1 MLIKWSLIKIFLALF
16 FETIFMSKLSNRVN
30 AISESQTIA
39 MARKSRE
46 LKSKGVDII
55 SLSLGEPDFATPQ
68 IIKDAAKK
76 AIDENF
82 SYYTHVSGYVELR
95 EAICK
100 KFKRD
105 NNLDYTP
112 DEIVVSTG
120 AKQSIAN
127 AVLCLVNDGDEVI
140 VPAPYW
146 VSYLEILKLAGGVP
160 VIVNTGIES
169 DYKLSPEQLKK
180 AITPKTKLL
189 MISTP
194 CNPTGT
200 VYSKKELEEL
210 AKVVVEHP
218 NVYILSDEIY
228 EHINFVGG
236 HQSFAQFD
244 FIKDRI
250 ITINGVS
257 KGFAMTGWRGGI
269 MAAPKWIAQACDKMQ
284 GQFTSA
290 TCSITQKA
298 MHKAMELDYNT
309 YIKPMNDEF
318 LKRRNLVLDLMK
330 GIKGLKTNV
339 PEGAFYVYP
348 EVSYYFGKKYNNFI
362 INNATDLSLYLLDEA
377 HVALVPGAAFGEDN
391 YIRFSYA
398 TSESVL
404 EEALKRMKKA
414 LDQLV

>member
-1 MLIKWSLIKIFLALF
+1 MAH
-16 FETIFMSKLSNRVN
+16 LSDRVN
-30 AISESQTIA
+30 LISESQTIA

-46 LKSKGVDII
+46 LKAKGVDII
-55 SLSLGEPDFATPQ
+55 SLSLGEPDFATPE
-68 IIKDAAKK
+68 IIKQAAIQ
-76 AIDENF
+76 AINDNF
-82 SYYTHVSGYVELR
+82 SYYTHVSGYLELR
-95 EAICK
+95 EAIAR

-105 NNLDYTP
+105 NGLEYTA

-127 AVLCLVNDGDEVI
+127 AVLCLINPGDEVLI
-140 VPAPYW
+140 PSPFW

-160 VIVNTGIES
+160 ILIDTEIDNDFKVTAT
-169 DYKLSPEQLKK
+169 QLEKH
-180 AITPKTKLL
+180 ITSKTRM
-189 MISTP
+189 MIFSTP
-194 CNPTGT
+194 CNPTGS
-200 VYSKKELEEL
+200 VYNKKELREIADVVKKYDEL
-210 AKVVVEHP
+210 
-218 NVYILSDEIY
+218 YIISDEIY

-236 HQSFAQFD
+236 HESMAQFED
-244 FIKDRI
+244 IKDRV

-298 MHKAMELDYNT
+298 MHAAMDLPSESTSYMRDA
-309 YIKPMNDEF
+309 F

-330 GIKGLKTNV
+330 EIPGFKTNI
-339 PEGAFYVYP
+339 PQGAFYVYP
-348 EVSYYFGKKYNNFI
+348 EVSALFGKSYNGYI

-377 HVALVPGAAFGEDN
+377 HVALVPGAAFGDDK

-398 TSESVL
+398 TSEDKL
-404 EEALKRMKKA
+404 TEALKRMKVAVEK
-414 LDQLV
+414 LN